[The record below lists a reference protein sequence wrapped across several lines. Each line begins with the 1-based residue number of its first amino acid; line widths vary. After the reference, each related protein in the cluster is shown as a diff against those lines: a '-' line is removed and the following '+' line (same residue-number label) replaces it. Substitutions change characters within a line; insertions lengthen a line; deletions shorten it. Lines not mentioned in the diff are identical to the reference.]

1 MSPNCQFVT
10 EKTGWLDGVFDESKR
25 NNDLGSPDQVVLRP
39 SGQVAKQITT
49 LDQGTQFKMADT
61 WCGQEFEKRDT
72 RWFLDPL
79 STFCL
84 FCGGKSI
91 PNHPFCPQ
99 CDRPRRRKECKC
111 IHHAVPLTF
120 WDQENSGKLAV
131 CLLLLLCLLAVTVLQ
146 GIAIVHLRESHHVMS
161 LEMRNHTEVAKQV
174 PQCECNKTGGGN
186 RTHDAIPTAPNPGW
200 WGGGNRTHDAIPTA
214 PNPGWWGGV
223 GTGTRKGFLLH
234 DYLRESCKTFNVSIC
249 EWLYPRRLAECR
261 AKQYACTYRGNN
273 KEA

>member
-1 MSPNCQFVT
+1 MSPNCQFVI
-10 EKTGWLDGVFDESKR
+10 EKTGWLDGVFDESHR
-25 NNDLGSPDQVVLRP
+25 NNDLGSPDQVVSRP
-39 SGQVAKQITT
+39 SGQVHGQISTSE
-49 LDQGTQFKMADT
+49 QGTQFRMADT
-61 WCGQEFEKRDT
+61 WGGPQTRDT
-72 RWFLDPL
+72 TRFLDPL
-79 STFCL
+79 CNFCWY
-84 FCGGKSI
+84 CGGKSI
-91 PNHPFCPQ
+91 PNDPFCPQ
-99 CDRPRRRKECKC
+99 CDRPRRRKQCKC
-111 IHHAVPLTF
+111 IHPAVHLTF

-214 PNPGWWGGV
+214 PNCGWWCGGN
-223 GTGTRKGFLLH
+223 LP

-249 EWLYPRRLAECR
+249 ELLYPRRLAECR
-261 AKQYACTYRGNN
+261 AKQYACTYPRRRKN